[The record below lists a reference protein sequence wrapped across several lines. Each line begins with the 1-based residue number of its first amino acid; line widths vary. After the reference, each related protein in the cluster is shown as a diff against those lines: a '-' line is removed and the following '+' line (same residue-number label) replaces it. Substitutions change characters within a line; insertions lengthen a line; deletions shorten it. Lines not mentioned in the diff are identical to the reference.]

1 MLKIYLLSQ
10 FKKLAGDTVIYGTT
24 SILGRALNW
33 ALAPYYS
40 FIFIPEVYAVVSN
53 LYAWAAFFVVLL
65 LYGMETSYFRYASRS
80 KEPEKVYSTS
90 LISISFSTMIFVI
103 LATLFSDNIA
113 RLIDYPQ
120 HPEYIIWFAIILGM
134 DAITAI
140 PFARL
145 RINNRPIKFMA
156 VKMIGII
163 ANILF
168 NIFFLNILPW
178 VINENPDSFLNIF
191 YSSEIGVGYVFIAN
205 LLSSAITLLLLL
217 PEIFRISLHFD
228 NVILKK
234 MLSYGFPILI
244 VGLAGVV
251 NQSVSLVLI
260 PFLIPEDH
268 GPMYQLGVYSQ
279 GVKLAVLMNM
289 FIQAFRYAFE
299 PFFFS
304 QSSKNDD
311 PKIYATIMK
320 YFVIFGLIIFLG
332 MVLYLDIIKFII
344 NVEYHEGLRVVPIII
359 MGNLFFGIYFTLSL
373 WYKLTDMTRYGA
385 YISLIGA
392 GITMILNFLLI
403 PVFGYMGSAVTVFI
417 CFLTMAVISY
427 FLGQKYYPVPY
438 PLKRI
443 FTYFIF
449 AIFIYVISIYT
460 GKMRPVFEYP
470 ANSLLLASFFG
481 LIYFYEKNDLKRL
494 FKINKKK

>member
-1 MLKIYLLSQ
+1 MSQ
-10 FKKLAGDTVIYGTT
+10 FKKLAGDTAIYGTT
-24 SILGRALNW
+24 SILGRILNW

-40 FIFIPEVYAVVSN
+40 FIFVPEVYAVVSN
-53 LYAWAAFFVVLL
+53 LYAWAAFFVVFL

-80 KEPEKVYSTS
+80 NEPERVYSTS
-90 LISISFSTMIFVI
+90 LISIFFTSFSFVL
-103 LATLFSDNIA
+103 LAASFSGTISH
-113 RLIDYPQ
+113 LIDYPH
-120 HPEYIIWFAIILGM
+120 HPEYITWFAIILGM
-134 DAITAI
+134 DALTAI

-145 RINNRPIKFMA
+145 RINNRPVKFMTI
-156 VKMIGII
+156 KMVGII

-168 NIFFLNILPW
+168 NLFFLTFLPW
-178 VINENPDSFLNIF
+178 FLGKHPDSFLKII

-217 PEIFRISLHFD
+217 PEIFKISLQFD
-228 NVILKK
+228 KVILKR
-234 MLSYGFPILI
+234 MLNYGFPILI
-244 VGLAGVV
+244 VGIAGVV
-251 NQSVSLVLI
+251 NQSISFILI
-260 PFLIPEDH
+260 PFLVPENL
-268 GPMYQLGVYSQ
+268 GPMHQLGVYSQ

-304 QSSKNDD
+304 HSSENNDT
-311 PKIYATIMK
+311 KVYATIMK

-332 MVLYLDIIKFII
+332 MVLYLDIIKVII
-344 NVEYHEGLRVVPIII
+344 DKEYHEGLKVVPIIV

-385 YISLIGA
+385 YISLTGA
-392 GITMILNFLLI
+392 GISLLLNFLLI

-417 CFLTMAVISY
+417 CFFSMVIISY
-427 FLGQKYYPVPY
+427 FLGRKYYPVPY

-443 FTYFIF
+443 FTYFTF
-449 AIFIYVISIYT
+449 AIIIYVISIFT
-460 GKMRPVFEYP
+460 HKL
-470 ANSLLLASFFG
+470 NSLGEYSANTLLFLSFFG
-481 LIYFYEKNDLKRL
+481 LIYIYEKNELKRL

>member
-1 MLKIYLLSQ
+1 MSQ
-10 FKKLAGDTVIYGTT
+10 FKKLAGDTAIYGTT
-24 SILGRALNW
+24 SILGRVLNW

-40 FIFIPEVYAVVSN
+40 FIFVPEVYAVVSN

-80 KEPEKVYSTS
+80 NEPEKVYSTS
-90 LISISFSTMIFVI
+90 LIAIFFTSLSFVI
-103 LATLFSDNIA
+103 LAASYSGTIA

-120 HPEYIIWFAIILGM
+120 HPEYITWFAIILGM
-134 DAITAI
+134 DALTAI

-145 RINNRPIKFMA
+145 RIYNRPVKFMT
-156 VKMIGII
+156 VKMVGII

-168 NIFFLNILPW
+168 NIFFLTFLPW
-178 VINENPDSFLNIF
+178 LIGKHPDSFFKII

-205 LLSSAITLLLLL
+205 LLSSTITLLLLL
-217 PEIFRISLHFD
+217 PDIFKISLQFHKE
-228 NVILKK
+228 ILMK
-234 MLSYGFPILI
+234 MLNYGFPILI

-251 NQSVSLVLI
+251 NQSISFILI
-260 PFLIPEDH
+260 PFLIPEDL
-268 GPMYQLGVYSQ
+268 GPMHQLGVYSQ

-304 QSSKNDD
+304 QNSKSDD
-311 PKIYATIMK
+311 PKIYSTIMK

-332 MVLYLDIIKFII
+332 MVLYLDIIKLII
-344 NVEYHEGLRVVPIII
+344 DKEYHEGLKVVPIIV
-359 MGNLFFGIYFTLSL
+359 MANLLFGIYFTLSL
-373 WYKLTDMTRYGA
+373 WYKLTDKTRFGA

-392 GITMILNFLLI
+392 GITLLLNLLLI
-403 PVFGYMGSAVTVFI
+403 PVYGYMGSAVTVFI
-417 CFLTMAVISY
+417 CFLSMVVISY

-443 FTYFIF
+443 FTYFFF
-449 AIFIYVISIYT
+449 ATVIYIIS
-460 GKMRPVFEYP
+460 VFTNKLGLAIEYS
-470 ANSLLLASFFG
+470 ANTLLFLSFFG
-481 LIYFYEKNDLKRL
+481 LIYFYEKNELNRL

>member
-1 MLKIYLLSQ
+1 MGQ
-10 FKKLAGDTVIYGTT
+10 FKKLAGDTAIYGTT
-24 SILGRALNW
+24 SILGRILNW

-40 FIFIPEVYAVVSN
+40 FIFVPEVYAVVSN

-65 LYGMETSYFRYASRS
+65 LYGMETSYFRYASKS
-80 KEPEKVYSTS
+80 TEPEKVYSTS
-90 LISISFSTMIFVI
+90 LISIFFTSFSFVL
-103 LATLFSDNIA
+103 LAASFSGTIA

-120 HPEYIIWFAIILGM
+120 HPEYISWFAIILGM
-134 DAITAI
+134 DALTAI

-145 RINNRPIKFMA
+145 RINNRPVRFMA
-156 VKMIGII
+156 IKMIGIV

-168 NIFFLNILPW
+168 NIFFLTFLPW
-178 VINENPDSFLNIF
+178 FLGKHPDSFLKFI

-217 PEIFRISLHFD
+217 PEIVKISLQFD
-228 NVILKK
+228 KAVLKK
-234 MLSYGFPILI
+234 MLNYGFPILI

-251 NQSVSLVLI
+251 NQSISFILI
-260 PFLIPEDH
+260 PFLVPKEL
-268 GPMYQLGVYSQ
+268 GPMHQLGVYSQ

-304 QSSKNDD
+304 QSSKSDD
-311 PKIYATIMK
+311 SKIYSTIMK

-332 MVLYLDIIKFII
+332 MVLYLDIIKVII
-344 NVEYHEGLRVVPIII
+344 DEEYHEGLNVVPIIV
-359 MGNLFFGIYFTLSL
+359 MANLFFGIYFTLSL

-385 YISLIGA
+385 YISLTGA
-392 GITMILNFLLI
+392 GISILLNFLLI
-403 PVFGYMGSAVTVFI
+403 PVFGYMGSAITVFI
-417 CFLTMAVISY
+417 CFLSMVILSY
-427 FLGQKYYPVPY
+427 FLGQKYYPVSY
-438 PLKRI
+438 PLKRV

-449 AIFIYVISIYT
+449 ATLIYVISVFTHKI
-460 GKMRPVFEYP
+460 RPVFEYP
-470 ANSLLLASFFG
+470 ANTLLFLSFFG
-481 LIYFYEKNDLKRL
+481 LIYYKEKNELIRL